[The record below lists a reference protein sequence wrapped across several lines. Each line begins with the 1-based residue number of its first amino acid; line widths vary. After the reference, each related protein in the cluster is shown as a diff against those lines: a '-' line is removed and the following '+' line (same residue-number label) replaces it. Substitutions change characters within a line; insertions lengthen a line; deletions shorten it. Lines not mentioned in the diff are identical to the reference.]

1 LTTKSATHYLGDIL
15 EYLVPIDPMDDL
27 HCDSCQ

>member
-1 LTTKSATHYLGDIL
+1 MSTPDSCTHIDGYEIP
-15 EYLVPIDPMDDL
+15 VDPMDDL